1 MQNIAALA
9 ITGAI
14 RGTSKK
20 KLRISSKTTLVKKIV
35 LVFKNIK
42 RSISGLSFQSTS

>member
-1 MQNIAALA
+1 MA

-20 KLRISSKTTLVKKIV
+20 KIKNWAQNTLKVDV
-35 LVFKNIK
+35 
-42 RSISGLSFQSTS
+42 GLENYVSFLKF